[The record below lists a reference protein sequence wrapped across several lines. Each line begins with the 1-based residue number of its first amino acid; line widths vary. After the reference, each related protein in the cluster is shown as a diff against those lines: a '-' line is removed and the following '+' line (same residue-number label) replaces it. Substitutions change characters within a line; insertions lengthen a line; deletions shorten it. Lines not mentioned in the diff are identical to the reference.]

1 VEQVVR
7 HHLLELLLVDLELT
21 QQSGLLHQQVVVAVV
36 KTVVQQESLED
47 QVVEV
52 ELQMPLEEQEIH
64 LLSVLLKEILVVLQ
78 VQDTQ

>member
-1 VEQVVR
+1 VVH

-21 QQSGLLHQQVVVAVV
+21 QQSGLLHQQAVVAVV

-47 QVVEV
+47 LVVV
-52 ELQMPLEEQEIH
+52 AELQMPLEEQEIH
-64 LLSVLLKEILVVLQ
+64 LLLVLLKEILVVLQ